1 MLTQEHFALL
11 TQVDSPTVANVIE
24 LFGVRSQV
32 AGYANNTLKA
42 IYPEL
47 PPAVGYAVTAT
58 FRAGYP
64 AEANSSY
71 GSMPQMI
78 EQALQ
83 EPGPYLAVF
92 QDLDEPIR
100 AATYGE
106 VMATTFQAFG
116 FVGLITSGAGR
127 DIEQVRRL
135 RLPCWASSIVVSH
148 GYPQIVDL
156 GVPVIV
162 GGLRTLPGDLL
173 HADANGIVQIPHTIA
188 AGVAELC
195 LPFVQAEEITLS
207 YLRAPNPTLAG
218 YRQAV
223 GEMQA
228 AMAALRQRA
237 KAFLEGA

>member
-1 MLTQEHFALL
+1 MLTEEHLSLL
-11 TQVDSPTVANVIE
+11 AQADSPTVANVIE

-32 AGYANNTLKA
+32 AGYANPTLKA

-64 AEANSSY
+64 AEAGAAY
-71 GSMPQMI
+71 GSMPEVI
-78 EQALQ
+78 EKALAG
-83 EPGPYLAVF
+83 PGPYLAVF
-92 QDLDEPIR
+92 QDLDEPTR

-106 VMATTFQAFG
+106 VMATAFQAFG

-127 DIEQVRRL
+127 DVEQVRRL

-148 GYPQIVDL
+148 GYPQIGDIA
-156 GVPVIV
+156 VPVMV
-162 GGLRTLPGDLL
+162 GGLRIQPGDLL
-173 HADANGIVQIPHTIA
+173 HADANGIVQIPHA
-188 AGVAELC
+188 LASGVAQLC
-195 LPFVQAEEITLS
+195 LPFMQAEEITLS
-207 YLRAPNPTLAG
+207 YLRGPNPTVEG

-228 AMAALRQRA
+228 AMSALRERA
-237 KAFLEGA
+237 RIFTESP